1 MNTALAIYVHL
12 PWCVRKC
19 PYCDF
24 NSHAAPGRIPEEAY
38 VAALLADLD
47 ADLDL
52 ATGRT
57 VTSVFLGGGTPSLF
71 GTDAIA
77 GLLTGLTARL
87 PFAADVEITME
98 ANPGTVE
105 HGRFEGYAAAGVN
118 RVSLGAQ
125 SFDAARLKV
134 LGRIHGPEEI
144 SVAVSELR
152 AASITNFNLD
162 LMYALPEQTTAG
174 ALADLSSAIALG
186 PAHLSHYQL
195 TLEPGTAFYYRPP
208 PLPDDDQAFEMQ
220 NECQR
225 MLAAAG
231 FAQYE
236 VSAYAHPGRHCR
248 HNLNYWRY
256 GDYLGIGAGAHG
268 KLTVGGQV
276 IRTEKL
282 RMPREYL
289 RRTVEGVGNE
299 DTRRL
304 VPTADMPFE
313 FMLNAL
319 RLYEGFTL
327 ADFERATGLAAHA
340 LEPGLAELAAKT
352 LMAETG
358 GRWRPTGLGF
368 RFLNDLQAAFLP
380 YGEGGTGS
388 RELYTAPSRLGPQ
401 SDFRHIV
408 TDVP

>member
-1 MNTALAIYVHL
+1 MSAAIAIYVHL

-24 NSHAAPGRIPEEAY
+24 NSHAAPERIPEEAY

-52 ATGRT
+52 AAGRT

-71 GTDAIA
+71 GTGAIET
-77 GLLTGLTARL
+77 LLTGLAARL

-144 SVAVSELR
+144 GIAVSELR

-174 ALADLSSAIALG
+174 ALADLASAIALE

-208 PLPDDDQAFEMQ
+208 ALPDDDQSFEMQ
-220 NECQR
+220 CECQQI
-225 MLAAAG
+225 LAAVG
-231 FAQYE
+231 FGQYE
-236 VSAYAHPGRHCR
+236 ISANAQPGRQCR

-268 KLTVGGQV
+268 KVTVAGRV
-276 IRTEKL
+276 IRTEKP

-289 RRTVEGVGNE
+289 RRTTEGMGAGG
-299 DTRRL
+299 TRRP
-304 VPTADMPFE
+304 VPAVDLPFE

-319 RLYEGFTL
+319 RLNEGFTIG
-327 ADFERATGLAAHA
+327 DFERATGLTADAIV
-340 LEPGLAELAAKT
+340 PGLMALAARS
-352 LMAETG
+352 LVAETG
-358 GRWRPTGLGF
+358 GRWRPSELGF
-368 RFLNDLQAAFLP
+368 RFLNELQAAFLP
-380 YGEGGTGS
+380 PGQAVAGTG
-388 RELYTAPSRLGPQ
+388 ELYTAPSRLASERHFG
-401 SDFRHIV
+401 HIV
-408 TDVP
+408 TEVP

>member
-1 MNTALAIYVHL
+1 MSTAIAIYVHL

-24 NSHAAPGRIPEEAY
+24 NSHAAPERIPEMTY
-38 VAALLADLD
+38 VMALLADLD

-52 ATGRT
+52 AAGRS

-77 GLLTGLTARL
+77 SLLTGLAVRL

-144 SVAVSELR
+144 GIAVSELR
-152 AASITNFNLD
+152 AACITNFNLD

-174 ALADLSSAIALG
+174 ALSDLAAAIALG

-195 TLEPGTAFYYRPP
+195 TLEPGTAFHHRPP

-220 NECQR
+220 QACQQ

-231 FAQYE
+231 YAQYE
-236 VSAYAHPGRHCR
+236 VSAYARPGRQCR
-248 HNLNYWRY
+248 HNLNYWRF

-268 KLTVGGQV
+268 KLTVGDRI
-276 IRTEKL
+276 IRTEKP

-289 RRTVEGVGNE
+289 RRAVEDAGSKG
-299 DTRRL
+299 TRRS
-304 VPTADMPFE
+304 VPAAELPFE
-313 FMLNAL
+313 YMLNAL
-319 RLYEGFTL
+319 RLHEGFTL
-327 ADFERATGLAAHA
+327 ADFEHATGLVAASI
-340 LEPGLAELAAKT
+340 EPGLAALATRT
-352 LMAETG
+352 LIAETG
-358 GRWRPTGLGF
+358 GRWRPTELGF

-380 YGEGGTGS
+380 ADEGAAASGD
-388 RELYTAPSRLGPQ
+388 LYTVPSRLGPQ
-401 SDFRHIV
+401 RDFRHIV

>member
-1 MNTALAIYVHL
+1 MNSALAIYVHL

-24 NSHAAPGRIPEEAY
+24 NSHAAPERIPEQTY
-38 VAALLADLD
+38 VTALLTDLD

-52 ATGRT
+52 AAGRS

-77 GLLTGLTARL
+77 RLLTGLSARL

-144 SVAVSELR
+144 CIAVSELR

-162 LMYALPEQTTAG
+162 LMYALPEQTIDG
-174 ALADLSSAIALG
+174 ALADLRSAIALG

-195 TLEPGTAFYYRPP
+195 TLEPGTAFYHRPP

-220 NECQR
+220 EGCQQ

-231 FAQYE
+231 FEQYE
-236 VSAYAHPGRHCR
+236 VSAYARPGRQCR

-268 KLTVGGQV
+268 KLTVADRI
-276 IRTEKL
+276 IRTEKI

-289 RRTVEGVGNE
+289 RRAAEGMVSG
-299 DTRRL
+299 DGRRA
-304 VPTADMPFE
+304 VPVADLPFE
-313 FMLNAL
+313 YMLNAL
-319 RLYEGFTL
+319 RLHEGFTL
-327 ADFERATGLAAHA
+327 ADFERATGLAADA
-340 LEPGLAELAAKT
+340 LEPGLAELAART
-352 LMAETG
+352 LMTETG
-358 GRWRPTGLGF
+358 DRWRPTGLGF

-380 YGEGGTGS
+380 PGQGATGS
-388 RELYTAPSRLGPQ
+388 RELYTAPSRHGPQ
-401 SDFRHIV
+401 RDFRHIV

>member
-1 MNTALAIYVHL
+1 MSTAVAVYVHL

-24 NSHAAPGRIPEEAY
+24 NSHAAPERIPEAAY
-38 VAALLADLD
+38 VTALLADLD

-52 ATGRT
+52 AAGRT
-57 VTSVFLGGGTPSLF
+57 VASVFLGGGTPSLF
-71 GTDAIA
+71 GTEAIDT
-77 GLLTGLTARL
+77 LLKGIAARL

-105 HGRFEGYAAAGVN
+105 HDHFEGYAAAGVN

-125 SFDAARLKV
+125 SFDAARLQV

-144 SVAVSELR
+144 GIAVSELR

-162 LMYALPEQTTAG
+162 LMYALPGQAIDG
-174 ALADLSSAIALG
+174 ALSDLAAGMALG

-220 NECQR
+220 QACQQ

-231 FAQYE
+231 YAQYE
-236 VSAYAHPGRHCR
+236 VSAYAWPGRQCR
-248 HNLNYWRY
+248 HNLNYWRF

-268 KLTVGGQV
+268 KLTVGERI
-276 IRTEKL
+276 IRTEKT

-289 RRTVEGVGNE
+289 RRSAEGTGNAG
-299 DTRRL
+299 TRRT
-304 VPTADMPFE
+304 VPEAELPFE

-319 RLYEGFTL
+319 RLNEGFMP
-327 ADFERATGLAAHA
+327 ADFERNTGLAAGVVEPTFTA
-340 LEPGLAELAAKT
+340 LESRGLLARSEG
-352 LMAETG
+352 LV
-358 GRWRPTGLGF
+358 RPTELGF
-368 RFLNDLQAAFLP
+368 RFLNDVQAAFLP
-380 YGEGGTGS
+380 AT
-388 RELYTAPSRLGPQ
+388 
-401 SDFRHIV
+401 V
-408 TDVP
+408 